1 MIQIHAC
8 KQREKYVTE
17 CLVPELINQGF
28 KERDI
33 MIHMDDGSGNL
44 AAYLE
49 AYWDLPD
56 HGDVWHLEDDVFPDP
71 RFYQWAFGLSFFPKT
86 IIAGFGA
93 GQNYGL
99 RDFGYCVEPG
109 ELFLSFPCI
118 RIPCETIKDF
128 LQWFDLNSKRS
139 DVRDATKCGN
149 GIDGAFKLYIIDKG
163 IVGFNFRPC
172 MVEHIDDMLG
182 GSISNPKRMQLKAAI
197 FEGTLDPVKRW
208 LA

>member
-17 CLVPELINQGF
+17 CLVPELVNQGF
-28 KERDI
+28 KGRDI
-33 MIHMDDGSGNL
+33 LIHMDDGKGNL

-49 AYWDLPD
+49 AYRELPPS
-56 HGDVWHLEDDVFPDP
+56 GDVWHLEDDVFPDP
-71 RFYQWAFGLSFFPKT
+71 RFYQWAFGLSFFPRT

-99 RDFGYCVEPG
+99 RDFGYTVEPR

-128 LQWFDLNSKRS
+128 LQWYSIKHQEKSKTAHS
-139 DVRDATKCGN
+139 GK
-149 GIDGAFKLYIIDKG
+149 GIDEFFHLYLIDKG
-163 IVGFNFRPC
+163 ITGFNFRPC
-172 MVEHIDDMLG
+172 MVEHVDDMIG
-182 GSISNPKRMQLKAAI
+182 GSIANPNRIGLKAAI
-197 FEGTLDPVKRW
+197 FEGTLAPVHRW
-208 LA
+208 LS

>member
-8 KQREKYVTE
+8 KQRERYVTE

-28 KERDI
+28 KGRDI
-33 MIHMDDGSGNL
+33 YIHMDDGKGNL
-44 AAYLE
+44 QAYLD
-49 AYWDLPD
+49 AYNELPPS
-56 HGDVWHLEDDVFPDP
+56 GDVWHLEDDVFPDP

-109 ELFLSFPCI
+109 ELFLSFPCV
-118 RIPCETIKDF
+118 RIPCETIKAF
-128 LQWFDLNSKRS
+128 LQWFDLNGKRS

-149 GIDGAFKLYIIDKG
+149 GIDGAFKLFLVDKG

-172 MVEHIDDMLG
+172 MVEHIDDMIG
-182 GSISNPKRMQLKAAI
+182 GSIANPNRIGLKAAI
-197 FEGTLDPVKRW
+197 FEGSLGPVYRW
-208 LA
+208 LQ